1 MAIPTRPGVVGFF
14 MSDPELTTSE
24 NGRNRLFAWVG
35 LQDPNPNEDGTFRP
49 PVRSQLVMFN
59 ASATRAAETFRNG
72 DNFVATGRV
81 DASEHNGE
89 QRERFIASSIGPDNN
104 LSTIHLQ
111 RGHTEQR
118 TQEQNAPD
126 RDAQEADPA
135 AAALAQRE
143 QALDPSPAAVAA
155 AAASAQREPVAR

>member
-1 MAIPTRPGVVGFF
+1 VGFF

-35 LQDPNPNEDGTFRP
+35 LQDPTPNEDGSFPP

-104 LSTIHLQ
+104 LSTIHVQ
-111 RGHTEQR
+111 RGRTEQR
-118 TQEQNAPD
+118 TPERSGPD

-135 AAALAQRE
+135 AAALARRE
-143 QALDPSPAAVAA
+143 QELDTAPAAGAA

>member
-1 MAIPTRPGVVGFF
+1 MAIPTRPGVVGYF
-14 MSDPELTTSE
+14 MSNPELTTSE
-24 NGRNRLFAWVG
+24 NGRKRLFAWVG
-35 LQDPNPNEDGTFRP
+35 LQDPNPNEDGTFP
-49 PVRSQLVMFN
+49 PAVRTQMVMFN
-59 ASATRAAETFRNG
+59 ASATRATETFRNG

-111 RGHTEQR
+111 RGRTEQR
-118 TQEQNAPD
+118 TQEHGAPE

-135 AAALAQRE
+135 AAALARRE
-143 QALDPSPAAVAA
+143 QELDTAPAAGGAVAA
-155 AAASAQREPVAR
+155 STQRETVAR